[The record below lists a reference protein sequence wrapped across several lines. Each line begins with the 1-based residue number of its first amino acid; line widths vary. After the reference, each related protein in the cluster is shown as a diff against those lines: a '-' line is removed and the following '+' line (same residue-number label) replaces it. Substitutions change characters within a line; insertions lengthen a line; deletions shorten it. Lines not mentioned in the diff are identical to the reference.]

1 MVRPDKDSS
10 ESRSLKQ
17 YIGRA
22 GEDYAAGFLTE
33 AGLIILQRNFRCP
46 KGEIDII
53 AQERDDLVFIEVR
66 TRSSAFRGWGEES
79 ITRLKRQRLQAVAG
93 FYILQQGHEVWP
105 RIRFDLVALRWQEEI
120 HFCNWLRAIF

>member
-1 MVRPDKDSS
+1 MAQINKDSS
-10 ESRSLKQ
+10 GGRSQKQ

-22 GEDYAAGFLTE
+22 GEDYAAGILIE

-53 AQERDDLVFIEVR
+53 ARDRDDLVFIEVR
-66 TRSSAFRGWGEES
+66 TRSSAVRGWGEES
-79 ITRLKRQRLQAVAG
+79 ITWVKRQRLQSVAG
-93 FYILQQGHEVWP
+93 YYLLQQGYEVWP

-120 HFCNWLRAIF
+120 HFCNWLQAIF

>member
-1 MVRPDKDSS
+1 MELINKDIP
-10 ESRSLKQ
+10 RNKSLKQ

-22 GEDYAAGFLTE
+22 GEDFAAGFLTE
-33 AGLIILQRNFRCP
+33 AGLIIVQRNFRCP

-66 TRSSAFRGWGEES
+66 TRSSDYRGWGEES
-79 ITRLKRQRLQAVAG
+79 ITWLKRQRLQAIAA
-93 FYILQQGHEVWP
+93 YYLQQQGYEVWP

-120 HFCNWLRAIF
+120 HSCNWLQAIF

>member
-17 YIGRA
+17 YIGQA
-22 GEDYAAGFLTE
+22 GEDYAASFLTE

-53 AQERDDLVFIEVR
+53 AQDRDDLVFIEVR

-79 ITRLKRQRLQAVAG
+79 ITWLKRQRLQAVAG
-93 FYILQQGHEVWP
+93 FYILQQGYEVWP

-120 HFCNWLRAIF
+120 HFCNWLQAIF